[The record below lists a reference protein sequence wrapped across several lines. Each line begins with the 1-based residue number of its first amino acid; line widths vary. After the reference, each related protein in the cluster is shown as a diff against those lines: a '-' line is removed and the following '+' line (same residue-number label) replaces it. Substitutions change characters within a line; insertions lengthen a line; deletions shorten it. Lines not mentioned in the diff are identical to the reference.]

1 MNTTYLIITFAVIA
15 YTVIQLATGA
25 LKYTASEV
33 RAISTAISISLSIA
47 LLAISAGSPIGKDE
61 VDISPATITKVGDEY
76 IIQSKFPTQIS
87 DSMKLE
93 GKTVQVKKVQENNA
107 WGGGLDTNYIVEINE
122 K

>member
-1 MNTTYLIITFAVIA
+1 MNTTYLIITFSVIA
-15 YTVIQLATGA
+15 YTVTQLATGA